1 MGFSD
6 RRPARAHH
14 IVIKWASGLLCVG
27 IGINV
32 ILTLWEGTD
41 IGFFSANSV
50 FTAISAMTAA
60 LGLISAMS
68 KDLNFFILFTTV
80 AVFNFI
86 FCIQPIVM
94 WTDEGNLC
102 DGLSSAEQ
110 QLGRD
115 CYTAAVGAT
124 SGSESTSFNN
134 LLSLVSN
141 CYMSNDILTSA
152 SGVCY
157 NIRWSQSSGSTI
169 RAFMLI
175 SWLCQFF
182 GTVFSIVCSVI
193 ELVKFGELKTMHD
206 EIDFLVQKAALQ
218 FFRDTNIDANRSDY
232 DRLCRLFSDISHAW
246 DKNL

>member
-1 MGFSD
+1 MFFTN
-6 RRPARAHH
+6 RPARAHH
-14 IVIKWASGLLCVG
+14 IVIKWAAGLLCTG

-32 ILTLWEGTD
+32 IMTLWEGTD
-41 IGFFSANSV
+41 IGFFSANTV
-50 FTAISAMTAA
+50 FTAMSAMTAA
-60 LGLISAMS
+60 IGLVAALS
-68 KDLNFFILFTTV
+68 KDLNLFLLFTIV
-80 AVFNFI
+80 AIFNFV

-102 DGLSSAEQ
+102 DSLTANEQ

-124 SGSESTSFNN
+124 AGSESTSFNT
-134 LLSLVSN
+134 LLSLVSS

-157 NIRWSQSSGSTI
+157 NIRWAQSNGSTI

-182 GTVFSIVCSVI
+182 GTVLSIVCSVI
-193 ELVKFGELKTMHD
+193 ELAQFGKLKKMHD
-206 EIDFLVQKAALQ
+206 EIDYLVQKAALQ
-218 FFRDTNIDANRSDY
+218 FFRDTNIDENREDY
-232 DRLCRLFSDISHAW
+232 CKLCKLFSGISDAW
-246 DKNL
+246 DNNI